1 MSNTRSNTNIGKIVI
16 EMSGVSKSFPAPESR
31 PARNGR
37 IGFGWGRSAVA
48 EVARTVAVRDVSLQV
63 WHGEVMSL
71 LGPSGCGKTTVLRLI
86 AGLERPDS
94 GEIRV
99 NGQIVAG
106 HGSWL
111 PPEKRRVGLVFQDY
125 ALFPHL
131 TVARNIAFPLTG
143 RTSQQRDRRVAEL
156 LEIMGL
162 QGMGDRYP
170 HQLSGGQQQRVAL
183 ARALAPEPDLVLM
196 DEPFS
201 SLDAESREAT
211 RDQVR
216 SILKKLGTTVIF
228 VTHDQEEA
236 LLLGDRVAV
245 MNAGEVEQV
254 GTPEEIF
261 QSPAT
266 RFVAEFLGLS
276 CFLPGVVTPLGL
288 QTEIGLNPQGLVAP
302 CGTAVEVLVRPD
314 DLLVRQDPT
323 GNGQVVRCMYRGMDY
338 LYDVAL
344 PSGTTV
350 RCMGAHTERL
360 DPGTSVRLEL
370 AAGHALTC
378 FRREDGHCHLC
389 EQAPES
395 TSLS

>member
-1 MSNTRSNTNIGKIVI
+1 
-16 EMSGVSKSFPAPESR
+16 MSGVAKSFPAPESR
-31 PARNGR
+31 PVRHGGLN
-37 IGFGWGRSAVA
+37 FGWGRSALA
-48 EVARTVAVRDVSLQV
+48 EVSRTVAVRDVSLQV
-63 WHGEVMSL
+63 RHGEVLSL

-86 AGLERPDS
+86 SGLERPDS

-99 NGQIVAG
+99 NGRLVAG
-106 HGSWL
+106 RGIWVA
-111 PPEKRRVGLVFQDY
+111 PEKRRVGLVFQDY

-143 RTSQQRDRRVAEL
+143 STAQQRERRVAGL
-156 LEIMGL
+156 LEMMGL
-162 QGMGDRYP
+162 QGMADRYP

-201 SLDAESREAT
+201 SLDAESRETT

-276 CFLPGVVTPLGL
+276 CFLPGIVTPVGL

-314 DLLVRQDPT
+314 DLLVKQDPT

-350 RCMGAHTERL
+350 RCTGAHTERL
-360 DPGTSVRLEL
+360 APGTTVRLEL
-370 AAGHALTC
+370 APGHALTC

-389 EQAPES
+389 EMAPEV